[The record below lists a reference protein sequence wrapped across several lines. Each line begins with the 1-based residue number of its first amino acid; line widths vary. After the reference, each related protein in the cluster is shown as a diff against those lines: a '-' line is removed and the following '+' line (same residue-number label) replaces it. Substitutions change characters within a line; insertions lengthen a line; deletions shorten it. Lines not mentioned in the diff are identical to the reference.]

1 MEVSNMRFPGHLL
14 RRMLRSFSSRGDN
27 QEYFNIQEAQK
38 AQQMREQCS
47 AEAGE
52 VMKRNSF
59 LQL

>member
-1 MEVSNMRFPGHLL
+1 MSFPGHLL